1 MLTTTMETNQRRHS
15 GFGGLRGGLP
25 WWAILLM
32 LAAFYLLGWVLRI
45 TGVIP
50 AH

>member
-1 MLTTTMETNQRRHS
+1 MATNEKRPM

-32 LAAFYLLGWVLRI
+32 LGGFYLFGWFLRI
-45 TGVIP
+45 MGVIP